1 LFWVALTRKL
11 SHSNNIAARL
21 VGRRQWRHLMD
32 PRQWQRLMGH
42 RQVNLVGRPQVSLAG
57 RLQGRA

>member
-1 LFWVALTRKL
+1 
-11 SHSNNIAARL
+11 
-21 VGRRQWRHLMD
+21 MD
-32 PRQWQRLMGH
+32 PRKWQRLMGH